1 MAGATEKSVLVC
13 MLNLAV
19 GEDRL
24 AIKSLSTCQ
33 LFKSYTYMYSCSLRA
48 GLTVHSATWG
58 YALLYGA
65 HNNYTP
71 GTRITLCMH
80 AVEMMTILWM
90 LCFVFV

>member
-24 AIKSLSTCQ
+24 AIKSLSICQ
-33 LFKSYTYMYSCSLRA
+33 LFKSYTYSCSLRA
-48 GLTVHSATWG
+48 GLTVRSATWG
-58 YALLYGA
+58 YALLCGA
-65 HNNYTP
+65 HNNFTP
-71 GTRITLCMH
+71 GTCITLCMH

-90 LCFVFV
+90 LCFAFV